1 MTVNERGAGM
11 RLTKYDFLHPCRH
24 CGGENFR
31 VVSVAGDE
39 PDVAIVCE
47 RCHWTVPSRK
57 DAIIGSETRPSPSWT
72 DYHEYVRQRMQ
83 KGRP

>member
-24 CGGENFR
+24 CGGESFR

-47 RCHWTVPSRK
+47 RCNWTVPSRK
-57 DAIIGSETRPSPSWT
+57 IGPKEVGATWYTNDWANPPRRGGH
-72 DYHEYVRQRMQ
+72 D
-83 KGRP
+83 G